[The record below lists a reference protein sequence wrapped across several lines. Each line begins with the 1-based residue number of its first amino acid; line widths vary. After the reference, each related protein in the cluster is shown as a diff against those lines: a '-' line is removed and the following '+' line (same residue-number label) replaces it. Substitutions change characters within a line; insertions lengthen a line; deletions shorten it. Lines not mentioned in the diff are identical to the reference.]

1 MSLALERVNP
11 VTLHDPRVVQQD
23 RIFPVLK
30 GGQEVLYKQFISTS
44 VSSSTCTFHC
54 PPPSSHVYVDR
65 RVHLQMPVRLKITA
79 NVAGAAGSTLFAGSG
94 GTGYLVQPQLCQ
106 LRSFPVQRAM
116 ETILMTINNQA
127 MSVNIGDIISALEH
141 CNMSSKLKAID
152 FSKCAAY
159 PCGMSQNFADFAAAN
174 GTLIRSP
181 LSTNDTVPSQGI
193 SKGAPFVVVTNTQC
207 TLGAVPAGGIVI
219 DFVSTEP
226 LFLSPLYWGD
236 CECDDSAFFGVTG
249 MDFTFNFVGN
259 AGNRMIAIDGVTSG
273 AWTTEAT
280 ARSSSVTIQYGFNQV
295 AWTGLSSAAF
305 SYSQN
310 QPTLFFQY
318 ITPQLVDRGSA
329 MQKVLNYPLSVV
341 QRYPVDYMSMSA
353 LAYNAAPNATESAT
367 AQPMNS
373 VNVQLNSIPTRL
385 HIFARAQNQALQ
397 LNPFYTDSF
406 LRLAQGGSPLNLQW
420 GNRSGLLASAS
431 IQQLYDISVR
441 SGCTLS
447 YADWAGL
454 GQASGALTS
463 ATWASNVPGGH
474 YYGTGSIMVIDPI
487 DLGLDS
493 VDAPGKLEQITLQI
507 NASYQNVSNAP
518 IVPTF
523 YVVAIS
529 AGLFTLFNGQA
540 SSLIGV
546 LNSND
551 ILNSHKNTEAQL
563 HNYQQARNLYG
574 GNFLSDLKQNL
585 SGLKK
590 KAKAMPMDAA
600 GAGISGAARVSR
612 TALKD
617 RLC

>member
-11 VTLHDPRVVQQD
+11 VTVHDPRVVQQD

-65 RVHLQMPVRLKITA
+65 RIHLQMPVRLKITA
-79 NVAGAAGSTLFAGSG
+79 NVAGAAGGTLGNVFN
-94 GTGYLVQPQLCQ
+94 VQPQLFQ

-127 MSVNIGDIISALEH
+127 MSVNIGDILSALEH

-152 FSKCAAY
+152 FSKCATY
-159 PCGMSQNFADFAAAN
+159 PCAMSQNFQDLAVTN
-174 GTLIRSP
+174 GSSLVRNP
-181 LSTNDTVPSQGI
+181 LSTNDTVPSLGI
-193 SKGAPFVVVTNTQC
+193 SKGAPYTVVVNTVNA
-207 TLGAVPAGGIVI
+207 TAAVAAAGVVI

-236 CECDDSAFFGVTG
+236 CDCDDSAFFGVTG

-259 AGNRMIAIDGVTSG
+259 AGNRMIAIDGVSTG
-273 AWTTEAT
+273 AWGTEAQ
-280 ARSSSVTIQYGFNQV
+280 ARSSTMTITYGFNQT
-295 AWTGLSSAAF
+295 AWTGISAAPF
-305 SYSQN
+305 SYGTV

-341 QRYPVDYMSMSA
+341 QRYPVDYASMAA
-353 LAYNAAPNATESAT
+353 LGFSGGLEVAT
-367 AQPMNS
+367 AQQMNS

-385 HIFARAQNQALQ
+385 YIFARAQNQALQ

-406 LRLAQGGSPLNLQW
+406 LRLAQGGTPLNLQW

-454 GQASGALTS
+454 GQASSINTS
-463 ATWASNVPGGH
+463 ATFASNAPGGH
-474 YYGTGSIMVIDPI
+474 YYGTGSVMVIDPI

-507 NASYQNVSNAP
+507 NASYQNVSAAAL
-518 IVPTF
+518 VPTF

-563 HNYQQARNLYG
+563 HNYQHARNLYG
-574 GNFLSDLKQNL
+574 GNFLSDLKGNL
-585 SGLKK
+585 AHLKK
-590 KAKAMPMDAA
+590 KAKTVAMDAA